1 MTEYLSLFVLAFAVS
16 LDSFGV
22 GVTYGLRK
30 MKLPLLSVIFIMTCS
45 AVAVLLA
52 MWIGSEISSFM
63 TPSVAET
70 IGGMILIGIGTF
82 ALYQVFRQPRK
93 IKKRRIQE
101 RMLMNL
107 EIKRLGIVINVLKK
121 PMEADL
127 DDSGSITGNEALLL
141 GVALSLDAFGAGIGA
156 AFLAVSPW
164 LLAGSVG
171 VMCGLFLSLGKFTG
185 EQLYRYEKTKH
196 IPLSFL
202 PGILLILI
210 GFFKL

>member
-30 MKLPLLSVIFIMTCS
+30 MRLPLLSVVFIMSCS
-45 AVAVLLA
+45 AIAILFA
-52 MWIGSEISSFM
+52 MWIGGEISSFM
-63 TPSVAET
+63 TPSSAET
-70 IGGMILIGIGTF
+70 LGGIILIGIGVF
-82 ALYQVFRQPRK
+82 ALYQVYRQPK
-93 IKKRRIQE
+93 KAIKHRIQE

-141 GVALSLDAFGAGIGA
+141 GVALSLDAFGAGMGA
-156 AFLAVSPW
+156 AFLGVSPW
-164 LLAGSVG
+164 LLAASVG
-171 VMCGLFLSLGKFTG
+171 LMCGLFLSLGKLSG
-185 EQLYRYEKTKH
+185 ELLFKSEKMKH
-196 IPLSFL
+196 LSFL
-202 PGILLILI
+202 PGLLLILI
-210 GFFKL
+210 GIFKL

>member
-22 GVTYGLRK
+22 GLTYGLRR
-30 MKLPLLSVIFIMTCS
+30 MKLPLLSVVFIMTCS
-45 AVAVLLA
+45 SIAILLA
-52 MWIGSEISSFM
+52 MWIGNQISSFLS
-63 TPSVAET
+63 PDGAKT

-82 ALYQVFRQPRK
+82 TVYQVYRQPVK
-93 IKKRRIQE
+93 TKKPRIQE

-107 EIKRLGIVINVLKK
+107 EIKQLGIVINVLKK

-127 DDSGSITGNEALLL
+127 DDSGSINGNEAILL
-141 GVALSLDAFGAGIGA
+141 GIALSLDAFGAGIGA
-156 AFLAVSPW
+156 AFLGVSPW

-171 VMCGLFLSLGKFTG
+171 IMCGLFLSLGKISGT
-185 EQLYRYEKTKH
+185 QLFRYEKTKH
-196 IPLSFL
+196 LSFL

-210 GFFKL
+210 GLIKL

>member
-30 MKLPLLSVIFIMTCS
+30 MKLPLLSVIFIMICS

-63 TPSVAET
+63 TPAVAET

-82 ALYQVFRQPRK
+82 ALYQVFRQPQK

-107 EIKRLGIVINVLKK
+107 EIKRFGIVINVLKK

-171 VMCGLFLSLGKFTG
+171 VMCGLFLSLGKISG
-185 EQLYRYEKTKH
+185 EQLFRYEKTKH
-196 IPLSFL
+196 LSFL